1 MNPSLAGSASGT
13 RRAARAPTWLAV
25 LVPCLTLVVL
35 AVLSL
40 SRSTFNGVPGHVVV
54 VEKARTFG
62 LDAARSARDA
72 THQIVT
78 PSHVVT
84 AKARAPEVKK
94 SITAARIVASGG
106 AVVLFLYLVYVLVD
120 GATRGRF
127 RGLAF
132 TLAAV
137 AFVGTCVAVARL
149 S

>member
-1 MNPSLAGSASGT
+1 MNPSLTGSVSGT

-40 SRSTFNGVPGHVVV
+40 SRSTFNDVPGHVVV

-62 LDAARSARDA
+62 LDAVRSARAA
-72 THQIVT
+72 TQQIVT
-78 PSHVVT
+78 PSHVMT
-84 AKARAPEVKK
+84 AEARAPEAKK
-94 SITAARIVASGG
+94 SITGARIVASGA
-106 AVVLFLYLVYVLVD
+106 AVILFLYLVYVLVD

-127 RGLAF
+127 RGFAF
-132 TLAAV
+132 TLAAM
-137 AFVGTCVAVARL
+137 AFVVTCVAVARL